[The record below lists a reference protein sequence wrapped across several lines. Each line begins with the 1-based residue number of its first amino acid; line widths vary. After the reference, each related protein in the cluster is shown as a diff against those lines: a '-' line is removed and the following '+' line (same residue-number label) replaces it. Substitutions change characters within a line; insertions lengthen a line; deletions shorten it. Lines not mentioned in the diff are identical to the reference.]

1 MMMDSGDSNKKID
14 KLRWAALIV
23 GCCALAFQILVLYPW
38 HLEISDE
45 IKSLT
50 KICMRK

>member
-1 MMMDSGDSNKKID
+1 MMMNESDPKQKVD

-38 HLEISDE
+38 HLEISNE
-45 IKSLT
+45 IKTLT
-50 KICMRK
+50 KACMKR